1 MIRSMTGFGRGEAT
15 FKNGKVTIEIKTV
28 NHKFFDATLKL
39 PNGISAFEDRI
50 KELLQKKVNRGKVNL
65 NLIYD
70 GVLLKAER
78 IAINRK
84 TAKNYYDELTRL
96 KKYLGLEDA
105 VTTKDLV
112 ALPGV
117 LTYVALDENLSKL
130 WPTVK
135 AALDKAL
142 GKLTKDR
149 EKEGHSTYLDLMK
162 RAKNIERMMAVI
174 KSRAHLNIEEYRRR
188 FADRVKDLTGGRDI
202 DRGRLEMEVAIYA
215 KNSDISEEIARLK
228 NHLSNFMKTIA
239 GNGEVGKKVDFIAQ
253 ELHREINTIGSKAS
267 DFKISKNVIEVKG
280 EIEKIREQAKNLE

>member
-1 MIRSMTGFGRGEAT
+1 MTGFGRGEAA
-15 FKNGKVTIEIKTV
+15 FKNGRVTIEIKTV

-84 TAKNYYDELTRL
+84 TAKNYYNELLRL
-96 KKYLGLEDA
+96 KKYLGLEDM

-117 LTYVALDENLSKL
+117 LTYVALDENLSRL
-130 WPTVK
+130 WPTVRV
-135 AALDKAL
+135 ALDNAL

-162 RAKNIERMMAVI
+162 RAKNIERMMEVI
-174 KSRAHLNIEEYRRR
+174 KSRAHLNIEEYRKR

-215 KNSDISEEIARLK
+215 KNSDISEEIARLR

>member
-1 MIRSMTGFGRGEAT
+1 MTGFGRGEAAL
-15 FKNGKVTIEIKTV
+15 KDGKVTIEIKTV

-39 PNGISAFEDRI
+39 PNGISAFEDRM
-50 KELLQKKVNRGKVNL
+50 KELLQKKVSRGKVNV

-70 GVLLKAER
+70 GVLLKAEK

-84 TAKNYYDELTRL
+84 TAKNYYDELMKLRRYLDL
-96 KKYLGLEDA
+96 KDA

-135 AALDKAL
+135 KALDRAL
-142 GKLTKDR
+142 DRLTVDR
-149 EKEGHSTYLDLMK
+149 EKEGRSTYLDLMK
-162 RAKNIERMMAVI
+162 RAKNIERMMAVV
-174 KSRAHLNIEEYRRR
+174 KSRAYLNIEEYRRR

-239 GNGEVGKKVDFIAQ
+239 GNGEVGKKIDFIAQ